1 MRKASMFIALGFLL
15 CVVGVSAADD
25 IEFKGHITDD
35 MCGGKHT
42 MEDVSAKE
50 CADKCVKGGAKY
62 ALFVPGDDE
71 KMYVVD
77 DQEKA
82 KEFLRHCT
90 DIDGRTLAL
99 FVAPAMA
106 AFRRADCDH
115 RPGGVI
121 GPAPARHSYR

>member
-50 CADKCVKGGAKY
+50 CADMCVKGGAKY

-82 KEFLRHCT
+82 KEFAGENVLVKGSVS
-90 DIDGRTLAL
+90 DDGKTIKMSSIAKQE
-99 FVAPAMA
+99 
-106 AFRRADCDH
+106 
-115 RPGGVI
+115 
-121 GPAPARHSYR
+121 